1 MTLYPI
7 LHGIHLSRNG
17 LPSLSARG
25 VVDKPPLQLVI
36 NEVWF
41 GVILTINF
49 LAVHGVQQRISSCS
63 KFAQIFQGTEGQMGH
78 D

>member
-1 MTLYPI
+1 MASI
-7 LHGIHLSRNG
+7 FQEMD
-17 LPSLSARG
+17 SARG
-25 VVDKPPLQLVI
+25 VSRQEPPLQLVI

>member
-17 LPSLSARG
+17 LLEELVSRQE
-25 VVDKPPLQLVI
+25 PPLQLVI

>member
-17 LPSLSARG
+17 LLEELFSRQE
-25 VVDKPPLQLVI
+25 PPLQLVI

>member
-1 MTLYPI
+1 MASIFQEMDFPL
-7 LHGIHLSRNG
+7 
-17 LPSLSARG
+17 SLSARG